1 MNQEKIGKFIY
12 ECRKEKKLSQR
23 ELAEKLKVSD
33 RSISNWENGKN
44 KPDLS
49 LFKPL
54 CEILDITVNDLMSGE
69 KVEKEDYQ
77 EKFEEN
83 MVNVVSKASKKNKGL
98 NIFLWTYLIIISMIL
113 IFLLSTICL
122 NFEFTQPYD
131 ENNMQIVS
139 DDTNEYLSF
148 YSSFSGTVN
157 FVTRNYIENNQ
168 NIGLIFI
175 NYQSSIL
182 NLLAKDKNSVIDKDN
197 LKCGKTI
204 DLRPANLPLN
214 YKVYYTDIKLS
225 EISNA
230 SEKELENII
239 KKSHLMYE
247 NNNELL
253 RN

>member
-33 RSISNWENGKN
+33 RSISNWENAKN
-44 KPDLS
+44 MPDLS

-98 NIFLWTYLIIISMIL
+98 NIFLWTYLIIISIIL

-182 NLLAKDKNSVIDKDN
+182 NLLTKDKNSVIDKDN
-197 LKCGKTI
+197 LKCGNTI